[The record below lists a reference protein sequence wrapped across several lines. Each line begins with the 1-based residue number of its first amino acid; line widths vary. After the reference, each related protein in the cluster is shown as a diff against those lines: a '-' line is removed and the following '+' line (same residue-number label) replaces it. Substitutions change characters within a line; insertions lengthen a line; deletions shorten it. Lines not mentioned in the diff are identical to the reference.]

1 MDNTDPRN
9 EALSLIR
16 FSGLLW
22 LAYLLALALIG
33 RTFQGA
39 QMTNPL
45 YYVLLGCVAAIC
57 FALSYWSW
65 AQVRLGQAFL
75 PLIIAIITIAPII
88 INQLTPSLAP
98 LGPRFTNPE
107 SSVLAS
113 FPFLLVGFLLVAWQY
128 RWQYMLIII
137 LVIFGVNIA
146 LLLSKADPG
155 SPPFQGGL
163 VIIIIQ
169 TVIFLAVGFSVSYL
183 MSRLRRQQQS
193 LQAANAQL
201 VHYADTLEQLATSRE
216 RNRVA
221 RELHDTLAHTLSG
234 LSVQL
239 ETIAAYWD
247 IDPKTARSM
256 LADSLAATHSGLE
269 ETRRALKALRAT
281 PLEDMGLAI
290 ALGTMAKD
298 ITARANV
305 NLKLDIS
312 EELPLL
318 APDVE
323 QCIYRIAQEAITNA
337 VEHSAAKNLDIELKK
352 SGEGVELSVADD
364 GTGFD
369 VEKGL
374 RAGHF
379 GLTGMRERASL
390 IGGELDIRSQPGH
403 GTTIRLKIK

>member
-1 MDNTDPRN
+1 MDNANPRN
-9 EALSLIR
+9 EALNLIR

-22 LAYLLALALIG
+22 LAYLLALAFIG

-45 YYVLLGCVAAIC
+45 YYVLLGCVAAMC
-57 FALSYWSW
+57 FLLSYWSW
-65 AQVRLGQAFL
+65 AQARLGQAFL
-75 PLIIAIITIAPII
+75 PLIIVIITVAPII
-88 INQLTPSLAP
+88 SQLTPRLVP
-98 LGPRFTNPE
+98 LGPHFTSPE
-107 SSVLAS
+107 SSVLAT

-183 MSRLRRQQQS
+183 MSRLRGQQQS
-193 LQAANAQL
+193 LQAANTQL

-281 PLEDMGLAI
+281 PLEDLGLPI
-290 ALGTMAKD
+290 ALSTMAKD
-298 ITARANV
+298 ITSRANI
-305 NLKLDIS
+305 NLNLLVSDS
-312 EELPLL
+312 LPLL

-323 QCIYRIAQEAITNA
+323 QCVYRIAQEAITNA
-337 VEHSAAKNLDIELKK
+337 VEHSAAKKLDIELKR
-352 SGEGVELSVADD
+352 SDGGIELTIADD

-369 VEKGL
+369 VDKGL
-374 RAGHF
+374 KAGHF
-379 GLTGMRERASL
+379 GLTGMRERAHL
-390 IGGELDIRSQPGH
+390 IGGELDIISRPGH
-403 GTTIRLKIK
+403 GTCIRLKTK